1 MELSSRAE
9 ESVSYTASWLLWAN
23 SFEHALPLPRSI
35 DQALSDHY
43 VFYSEPEWIK
53 FGYRPP
59 ENFPLLGAW
68 RDPKGRVFAFLLDP
82 DSAKKSLSGGKHLLL
97 YVSGMKDAV
106 ESLGGR
112 VTELK
117 SLLEKSERRELQ
129 VRHAENRIKQ
139 EKKSPAITRL
149 LKLIGLFTVVVNAFS
164 LYLRKLPP
172 PHLPGPVFEMAYQ
185 ILVLIMH
192 FAALVLL
199 LIITLIGI
207 GYVLRYGI
215 LMLRRF

>member
-1 MELSSRAE
+1 
-9 ESVSYTASWLLWAN
+9 
-23 SFEHALPLPRSI
+23 
-35 DQALSDHY
+35 
-43 VFYSEPEWIK
+43 
-53 FGYRPP
+53 
-59 ENFPLLGAW
+59 
-68 RDPKGRVFAFLLDP
+68 
-82 DSAKKSLSGGKHLLL
+82 
-97 YVSGMKDAV
+97 
-106 ESLGGR
+106 

-149 LKLIGLFTVVVNAFS
+149 LKLIGFFTVVVNAFS
-164 LYLRKLPP
+164 LYLRKLAP